1 MKKTAF
7 AGLVILVF
15 TLALLFR
22 VVLLDLRPMHHD
34 EANQAVKFGNLLE
47 KGEYRYD
54 RTDHH
59 GPSLYY
65 LTLPSAWLFSQK
77 TLASL
82 DERTLRL
89 LPAVFGAC
97 ILLLFLLVK
106 KELGRDTVIYSG
118 LLLAVSP
125 VFVFYSRFYIQE
137 MLLVFFLVGFL
148 VSVWKC
154 LTHPT
159 LGWAVLAGLFSGM
172 MYTTKETSIIAF
184 GAALGGLGFVL
195 LLRKRGQEGISFGRR
210 AFFLLA
216 GAMVFFVI
224 TWLLFS
230 SFFQNPGGWADSI
243 RSFGSYFVKASR
255 PETHAHPWLYYL
267 KMLSFSKY
275 GHGPF
280 WSEGLILGLAVFGS
294 AAAFHKRLSAGRST
308 SFLKFIFFFTFI
320 CLLIFSSIAY
330 KTPWNLMPFYIG
342 FILLAGSGISSL
354 LRVVRKPPFRAG
366 IFALL
371 GLGILHLGLQA
382 YRSSFVYNADP
393 RNPYVYAQT
402 SPDFLN
408 LVQRIQDIA
417 SLHPNGQDML
427 VKVISGPYE
436 TWPLPWYLRQF
447 GRVGYWQDVE
457 SAGDLEGMP
466 LIIASMEMLDTM
478 PSVVR
483 ESYQLEFFGLRPEV
497 LMAVFIRGDLW
508 ENFLK
513 RRTE

>member
-1 MKKTAF
+1 MKKIAF
-7 AGLVILVF
+7 AGLILLVF
-15 TLALLFR
+15 TAALLLR
-22 VVLLDLRPMHHD
+22 VILLDLRPMHHD
-34 EANQAVKFGNLLE
+34 EANQAVKFGTLLE
-47 KGEYRYD
+47 KGEYHYD

-97 ILLLFLLVK
+97 ILLLFLLVG
-106 KELGRDTVIYSG
+106 KELGPDTVIYSG

-159 LGWAVLAGLFSGM
+159 LGWAVLAGFFSGM
-172 MYTTKETSIIAF
+172 MYATKETSVIAF
-184 GAALGGLGFVL
+184 GAVLGGLVFVL
-195 LLRKRGQEGISFGRR
+195 LWRKREQGRISSSRGVL
-210 AFFLLA
+210 FLLA
-216 GAMVFFVI
+216 SAAVFFVT
-224 TWLLFS
+224 TWLFYS
-230 SFFQNPGGWADSI
+230 SFLQNTVGWVDSV

-255 PETHAHPWLYYL
+255 PETHAHPWFYYL

-280 WSEGLILGLAVFGS
+280 WSEGLILALAVFGS
-294 AAAFHKRLSAGRST
+294 AAVFHRRLSMGRST
-308 SFLKFIFFFTFI
+308 SFLKFVFFYTFI

-330 KTPWNLMPFYIG
+330 KTPWNLLPFYIG
-342 FILLAGSGISSL
+342 IILLAGAGMSSL
-354 LRVVRKPPFRAG
+354 FRAVKKPLFRAG
-366 IFALL
+366 IFVLL

-382 YRSSFVYNADP
+382 YRSSFVFNADP

-408 LVQRIQDIA
+408 LVQRVQDIA
-417 SLHPNGQDML
+417 SLHPDGHDML
-427 VKVISGPYE
+427 VKVVSGPYE

-447 GRVGYWQDVE
+447 GRVGYWQDME

-466 LIIASMEMLDTM
+466 LIIASMEMLETL
-478 PSVVR
+478 PLVVR

-497 LMAVFIRGDLW
+497 LLAVFIRRDLW
-508 ENFLK
+508 DNFLK
-513 RRTE
+513 RRAE